1 MGAGADGDGAGGT
14 GGAGL
19 SDRGC
24 GGANGGG
31 AASRGGGGG
40 TDVGFGGGG
49 GFSPGVKFEVSGDS
63 VGFFRAEMGSV
74 ASAAFAAAILINAW
88 YASFTAWTMRAASSV
103 AAGSPAGVTR
113 SGCHRSSS
121 RR

>member
-14 GGAGL
+14 AGAGL

-31 AASRGGGGG
+31 AASRGGGGGGGGG

-63 VGFFRAEMGSV
+63 VGFLRAAETGSV
-74 ASAAFAAAILINAW
+74 VSAAFAGAILINA
-88 YASFTAWTMRAASSV
+88 
-103 AAGSPAGVTR
+103 
-113 SGCHRSSS
+113 
-121 RR
+121 